1 MSETIFRRLLTSESE
16 QGYSIYLE
24 AIRWLNAN
32 GIRQWLAPLPR
43 SVYDRRQA
51 LGENYGLFMDGCLT
65 VVLSLVCGTPHE
77 WADIVVEAHTW
88 WLQNLAT
95 AEGFRGKRLG
105 ESAVSMAGEHL
116 LRDFVPEV
124 YLDCV
129 DVGGFLP
136 GFYQKLGFV
145 KVCGRNITY
154 PSGNTYPMVLMRR
167 ELNDA
172 LPNSLAANAS

>member
-1 MSETIFRRLLTSESE
+1 MSETIFRRLLPSESDL
-16 QGYSIYLE
+16 GYSIYLE
-24 AIRWLNAN
+24 AFRWLNAK
-32 GIRQWLAPLPR
+32 GLRQWLVRMPR
-43 SVYDRRQA
+43 SVYERRQG
-51 LGENYGLFMDGCLT
+51 LGENHGLFIDGHLG

-77 WADIVVEAHTW
+77 WADIVMAAHTW

-105 ESAVSMAGEHL
+105 ELAVSMAGEYL
-116 LRDFVPEV
+116 VRDCVPEV
-124 YLDCV
+124 YLDCA

-136 GFYQKLGFV
+136 GFYEKLGFV

-167 ELNDA
+167 RLNDA
-172 LPNSLAANAS
+172 LPNSVAAKTS

>member
-1 MSETIFRRLLTSESE
+1 MSETIFRRLLSSESDL
-16 QGYSIYLE
+16 GYSIYLE
-24 AIRWLNAN
+24 AFRWLNAK

-51 LGENYGLFMDGCLT
+51 LCENYGLFEDGQLA
-65 VVLSLVCGTPHE
+65 VVLSLVCGTPRE
-77 WADIVVEAHTW
+77 WADIVAEAHTW

-95 AEGFRGKRLG
+95 AKGFRGKRLG
-105 ESAVSMAGEHL
+105 ELAVSMAGEHL
-116 LRDFVPEV
+116 LREYVREV

-154 PSGNTYPMVLMRR
+154 PSGNTYPMVLMRKD
-167 ELNDA
+167 LNDA
-172 LPNSLAANAS
+172 LPNSVAANAS

>member
-1 MSETIFRRLLTSESE
+1 MSETIFRRLLPSESDL
-16 QGYSIYLE
+16 GYSIYLE
-24 AIRWLNAN
+24 AFRWLNAH

-51 LGENYGLFMDGCLT
+51 LSENYGLFMDGHLA
-65 VVLSLVCGTPHE
+65 VLLSLVCGTPPE
-77 WADIVVEAHTW
+77 WADIVAEAHTW

-95 AEGFRGKRLG
+95 AEGFRGRRLG
-105 ESAVSMAGEHL
+105 ESAVSVAGEHL
-116 LRDFVPEV
+116 LRDCVPEV

-129 DVGGFLP
+129 DVRGFLP
-136 GFYQKLGFV
+136 GFYQRLGLV

-167 ELNDA
+167 DLNDA
-172 LPNSLAANAS
+172 LPNSVAANAS

>member
-1 MSETIFRRLLTSESE
+1 MSETIFRRLLSSESDL
-16 QGYSIYLE
+16 GYSIYLE
-24 AIRWLNAN
+24 AFRWLNAK

-51 LGENYGLFMDGCLT
+51 LGENYGLFMEGNLA
-65 VVLSLVCGTPHE
+65 VILSLVSGTPQE
-77 WADIVVEAHTW
+77 WADLVVEAHTW

-95 AEGFRGKRLG
+95 AKAFRGKRLG
-105 ESAVSMAGEHL
+105 ELAVSMAGEHL
-116 LRDFVPEV
+116 LRDCVREV

-167 ELNDA
+167 DLNDA
-172 LPNSLAANAS
+172 LPNSVAANAS

>member
-1 MSETIFRRLLTSESE
+1 M
-16 QGYSIYLE
+16 E
-24 AIRWLNAN
+24 AFRWLNAN
-32 GIRQWLAPLPR
+32 GIRQWLVPMPR
-43 SVYDRRQA
+43 SVYDRRHS
-51 LGENYGLFMDGCLT
+51 LGENYGLFKDGHLA

-95 AEGFRGKRLG
+95 AKAFRGKRLG
-105 ESAVSMAGEHL
+105 ELAVSMAGEYL
-116 LRDFVPEV
+116 VRDCVPEV
-124 YLDCV
+124 YLDCA

-136 GFYQKLGFV
+136 GFYEKLGFV

-167 ELNDA
+167 RLNDA
-172 LPNSLAANAS
+172 LPYSVAAKTS

>member
-16 QGYSIYLE
+16 QGYSICLE

-51 LGENYGLFMDGCLT
+51 LGENYGLFMDGRLA
-65 VVLSLVCGTPHE
+65 VALSLVCGTPHE

-116 LRDFVPEV
+116 LRERVREV
-124 YLDCV
+124 CLDCV

-145 KVCGRNITY
+145 KVCGRSISY
-154 PSGNTYPMVLMRR
+154 LSKNTYPMVLMRR
-167 ELNDA
+167 RLNEA
-172 LPNSLAANAS
+172 WPNSDAANAG